1 MITKY
6 LFRSSALFL
15 LAMAP
20 AGAATPTPRAA
31 NAAGAPPAATAAA
44 PTRDVAFWRGIKAH
58 DFAVPE
64 GEAAGPLLMELCDQL
79 GSTDPEVRDGL
90 GYEIAAAWIY
100 RKRTVSDA
108 DLRPAIAL
116 LEKNLTAGIGENG
129 TETVLLRSFSAL
141 VLSLAAARDNAT
153 PFLSPEEFDALLSG
167 TLDYLAR
174 EQDVR
179 GFVPGTGWH
188 HSVAHTADLLKFLG
202 RSAKLAP
209 AGQRR
214 ILGAIALK
222 AGGSTTFWSYGEDD
236 RLAAAV
242 LSILKRDDY
251 DAATLDGWLDRFVAV
266 WQTAWQDPLA
276 IDPARYAAAKN
287 GRDLLAALELQIA
300 TSAPFPAAEKAR
312 AALLT
317 TLRRM

>member
-1 MITKY
+1 MVTKH
-6 LFRSSALFL
+6 LIRSSVLFL
-15 LAMAP
+15 LAITP
-20 AGAATPTPRAA
+20 AIA
-31 NAAGAPPAATAAA
+31 APPAPRPATAAGATAAA
-44 PTRDVAFWRGIKAH
+44 PARDVAFWRDIKAH
-58 DFAVPE
+58 DFAIPE

-79 GSTDPEVRDGL
+79 GSPDPEVRDGL

-108 DLRPAIAL
+108 DLRPAVAL
-116 LEKNLTAGIGENG
+116 LEKHLTAGIGENG
-129 TETVLLRSFSAL
+129 TETVLMRSFSAL
-141 VLSLAAARDNAT
+141 VLSLIAARDNAS
-153 PFLSPEEFDALLSG
+153 PFLSADEFDALLSAA
-167 TLDYLAR
+167 LDYFAR

-202 RSAKLAP
+202 RSRNLAP

-214 ILGAIALK
+214 ILGAVALK

-300 TSAPFPAAEKAR
+300 TSAPFAAAEKTR